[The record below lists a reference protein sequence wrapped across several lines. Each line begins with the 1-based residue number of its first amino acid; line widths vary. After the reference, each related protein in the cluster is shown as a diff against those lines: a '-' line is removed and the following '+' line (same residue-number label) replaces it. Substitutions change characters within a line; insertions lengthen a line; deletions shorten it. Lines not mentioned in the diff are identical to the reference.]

1 MSKNNYARNIGLYSL
16 IDLENDI
23 KITNVKYRQFLRI
36 YKQLLRWH

>member
-1 MSKNNYARNIGLYSL
+1 MSKNNYERNIG

-23 KITNVKYRQFLRI
+23 KITNVKYRQFVRF